1 MTNSDLIKK
10 GLSIDEYLATF
21 KIIKNS
27 PVHARRQKILASIID
42 SKNKHFEF
50 KQGLSSWNF
59 DYALPLNI
67 ADHHTPINKQM
78 LWLSHLLQTI
88 IFWKNNISLPVT
100 IISDSLVSSSNNA
113 YGKRFYY
120 KDFQLANVYNKNNHN
135 SPIALIQ
142 DLKVFDKLTLP
153 SEYFDTQTSIKWIQ
167 FWSKQNVNGL
177 AKIEHQ
183 KNHADQ
189 ITIFNNHIWKQMWST
204 DLAEKTP
211 ELIFTPLEEICISL
225 LIENCKNIPYFQLLF
240 KDDSLLEILN
250 EFENF
255 AMCWSPEKQ
264 TGTHFFWFIHPFAQ
278 KLISMKVMDGFL
290 VPDKEGLEEYKI
302 LWNQESVIE
311 AVIQKKIMP
320 SVFTC
325 MSVLVFWTGINPIAG
340 FASFK
345 YLDQMK
351 EKWLKILAK
360 YNYWLE
366 LELLQNIPK
375 PFLSA
380 GFNLI
385 MEENRPISA
394 LDLAFTNGINQTL
407 IKELLETKTDII
419 LELNSEIF
427 EDYWKN
433 KTN

>member
-1 MTNSDLIKK
+1 MNDSDLIKK

-21 KIIKNS
+21 KITKNS

-42 SKNKHFEF
+42 SNNKHFDF

-59 DYALPLNI
+59 DHALPLNM

-78 LWLSHLLQTI
+78 LWLSHLFQTI
-88 IFWKNNISLPVT
+88 IFWKQRVSLP
-100 IISDSLVSSSNNA
+100 IITLSTSLVSSTNSA
-113 YGKRFYY
+113 YGKRFLY
-120 KDFQLANVYNKNNHN
+120 KSLQSVNIYNNNNNTPIGLIDNLDIFKQL
-135 SPIALIQ
+135 S
-142 DLKVFDKLTLP
+142 LP
-153 SEYFDTQTSIKWIQ
+153 SNDFDTETSIEWIQ
-167 FWSKQNVNGL
+167 FWSKQNANGL
-177 AKIEHQ
+177 IKIEHQ

-189 ITIFNNHIWKQMWST
+189 IIVFNNHIWKQMWST

-211 ELIFTPLEEICISL
+211 ELIFTPLEEICIYL
-225 LIENCKNIPYFQLLF
+225 LTENCKNIPYFQLLF
-240 KDDSLLEILN
+240 KDDSLLEILS
-250 EFENF
+250 EFENV
-255 AMCWSPEKQ
+255 AMCWNSEKQ
-264 TGTHFFWFIHPFAQ
+264 TGTHFFWFVHPFAP

-290 VPDKEGLEEYKI
+290 VPDREDLQQYKI
-302 LWNQESVIE
+302 PWNQESVIE
-311 AVIQKKIMP
+311 AMVQKKIMP

-325 MSVLVFWTGINPIAG
+325 MSVLVFWTGINPITG

-345 YLDQMK
+345 YLYQMK
-351 EKWLKILAK
+351 EKWLKILSK

-375 PFLSA
+375 PFLLA

-385 MEENRPISA
+385 MKENRAVSA
-394 LDLAFTNGINQTL
+394 LDLAFINGINQTL
-407 IKELLETKTDII
+407 IKELLETKTDLI

-433 KTN
+433 KIS